1 MHRVPCLQRMSSS
14 VMATTSLAR
23 RPYVAMQPSRN
34 SAVHSEESKQPTH
47 RCDLLLQAR
56 PAQTLAGLN
65 NIRLKV
71 TGLNRPQRDF
81 LRIEMIQKA
90 PTYISVVSNSRYG
103 KPAYVAQVI
112 RIFIGA
118 HRRGGAYWYS
128 SGFGGDHAVGY

>member
-1 MHRVPCLQRMSSS
+1 
-14 VMATTSLAR
+14 
-23 RPYVAMQPSRN
+23 MQPSRN

-81 LRIEMIQKA
+81 LRIEMMEKA
-90 PTYISVVSNSRYG
+90 PTYISVVSNGRYG
-103 KPAYVAQVI
+103 KAADVQQGI
-112 RIFIGA
+112 GIFIGA
-118 HRRGGAYWYS
+118 HRGGVAYMYT
-128 SGFGGDHAVGY
+128 SGFDGDAGLGY